1 MDARWVEK
9 RERETD
15 GRRNRRS
22 PSHPHLSHSG
32 SLRSSPFSLFNS
44 DTLLA
49 GAAPL
54 RVAEGG
60 EPERRRDLI
69 GLEGGRKGDCRGG
82 AEPRNWR
89 TAATLRRGG
98 VGRTL
103 AARPT
108 SPLSFSRASNT
119 HRRTPDSADATGNH
133 RVERGWRFPPRRSAV
148 PPASVRGA
156 RVDRTA
162 DHRVEGSGASLVS
175 I

>member
-1 MDARWVEK
+1 MKMDARWVEK

-32 SLRSSPFSLFNS
+32 WRGSSPFSLFNS

-49 GAAPL
+49 PL
-54 RVAEGG
+54 RVAERRGAG
-60 EPERRRDLI
+60 ETKGSHWTR
-69 GLEGGRKGDCRGG
+69 GREGDCRGG
-82 AEPRNWR
+82 AGPRNWR
-89 TAATLRRGG
+89 TAATLRRG

>member
-1 MDARWVEK
+1 MGRKART
-9 RERETD
+9 RD
-15 GRRNRRS
+15 GRTEES
-22 PSHPHLSHSG
+22 TKPLPPTPL
-32 SLRSSPFSLFNS
+32 
-44 DTLLA
+44 T
-49 GAAPL
+49 L
-54 RVAEGG
+54 RVAEVLSVLPVQFRYSFGGRRSASQKERG

-148 PPASVRGA
+148 RPASVRGA
-156 RVDRTA
+156 REDRTA